1 MEPFERVE
9 IGQTGLT
16 VPRLGLG
23 GAPLG
28 GLYESVPEEEARN
41 AVDTAYRAGI
51 RFYDTSP
58 YYGHGRCEERF
69 GRYLAS
75 HPRGDYVLSSK
86 VGRVLIPCDRVSI
99 EDNQFRDAT
108 GYNPVFDFTR
118 DGVMR
123 SFESSLERLR
133 VDRLDIVHIHD
144 PDAHYEQALLEAYQA
159 VARLK
164 EQGRVRAVGVGMN
177 QWEALRDFARDA
189 DFDCL
194 LVAGRYTLL
203 DQSALAELMP
213 LCSERGVSVIIG
225 GPYNSGILATG
236 SQRRTHFDYEPAA
249 ADMLEK
255 TQRLEAVCA
264 RHGVPL
270 KAAALQF
277 PFGHPAVVAVIPGAR
292 SASEVEENVAMMSH
306 PIPTDLWRELQ
317 GEGLLA
323 ADTPLP
329 WWVESSDPH
338 S

>member
-1 MEPFERVE
+1 MKPFERFE

-28 GLYESVPEEEARN
+28 GLYRSVSDEEAKN
-41 AVDTAYRAGI
+41 TVDTAYREGI

-75 HPRGDYVLSSK
+75 HPRRDYVLSSK
-86 VGRVLIPCDRVSI
+86 VGRVLIPCDPVSI
-99 EDNQFRDAT
+99 EDHQFSDTT

-118 DGVMR
+118 DGVRR

-133 VDRLDIVHIHD
+133 VDSLDIVHIHD
-144 PDAHYEQALLEAYQA
+144 PDAHYKQALWEAYPE

-164 EQGRVRAVGVGMN
+164 EQGRVQAVGVGMN
-177 QWEALRDFARDA
+177 QWEALRDFVRDS
-189 DFDCL
+189 DLDCL

-236 SQRRTHFDYEPAA
+236 SRRHTHFDYEPAA
-249 ADMLEK
+249 ADMLRK
-255 TQRLEAVCA
+255 TERLEAICG

-277 PFGHPAVVAVIPGAR
+277 PFGLPSCSCRHTRGSKCIRGRRERRDDFSPHPRRSMEGASGRGAAGSRRSQDDAGKPGNR
-292 SASEVEENVAMMSH
+292 LV
-306 PIPTDLWRELQ
+306 
-317 GEGLLA
+317 
-323 ADTPLP
+323 
-329 WWVESSDPH
+329 
-338 S
+338 

>member
-1 MEPFERVE
+1 MKPFERVE

-28 GLYESVPEEEARN
+28 GLYRSVSEEEAKN
-41 AVDTAYRAGI
+41 TVDTAYRAGI

-58 YYGHGRCEERF
+58 YYGHGSCEERF

-86 VGRVLIPCDRVSI
+86 VGRVLIPCDPVSI
-99 EDNQFRDAT
+99 EDHQFWDTT

-118 DGVMR
+118 DGVVR

-133 VDRLDIVHIHD
+133 VDSLDIVHIHD
-144 PDAHYEQALLEAYQA
+144 PDAHYEQSLLEAYQA

-164 EQGRVRAVGVGMN
+164 EQGQVQAVGVGMN
-177 QWEALRDFARDA
+177 QWEALRDFVRDA

-236 SQRRTHFDYEPAA
+236 SQRYTHFDYEPAA
-249 ADMLEK
+249 ADMLRK
-255 TQRLEAVCA
+255 TERLEAVCG

-277 PFGHPAVVAVIPGAR
+277 PFGHPAVAAVIPGAR
-292 SASEVEENVAMMSH
+292 SASEVEENVAMFSH
-306 PIPTDLWRELQ
+306 PIPADLWKELQ

-323 ADTPLP
+323 ADAPFP
-329 WWVESSDPH
+329 GWVESSDAH